1 MAGGKGP
8 HQNIGG
14 DSSFTTTSL
23 ATMGDKG
30 STKLKPTAPENRTH
44 WKAGTSVEVAW
55 GIRYNHGGGYQYR
68 LCPANQPL
76 TEDCMQKMPLEFDR
90 TEGTSLVWN
99 NGSRYK
105 IENVFVSEGTWP
117 KGSTWARN
125 PIPRVNDDNIGQHD
139 PDACK
144 GPLKH
149 YTPGCIQ
156 FPPVCPQDT
165 GRMPWSTDG
174 SGQGACSGDWTA
186 GLIADRVIIPK
197 TLPPGDYVLGWR
209 WDCTHTCTCI
219 TPPAPPAHAQAS
231 AYDGSPCS
239 ALQARRR
246 RKSGPIARTSLS
258 PRRTTPKRA
267 DARVAAEACMGVI
280 DILISHPTCHLG
292 SCFIV
297 SRAASVACAQR
308 PGPAWRQ
315 PTPYARTQP

>member
-76 TEDCMQKMPLEFDR
+76 TEDCMQKMPLEFDLK
-90 TEGTSLVWN
+90 EGTSLVWN

-219 TPPAPPAHAQAS
+219 TPLHRLRMRKPVLTMARLAPRCRRG
-231 AYDGSPCS
+231 DGANLGQLRGRHCHRGG
-239 ALQARRR
+239 RRLKEPMRGLPLR
-246 RKSGPIARTSLS
+246 R
-258 PRRTTPKRA
+258 
-267 DARVAAEACMGVI
+267 VWV
-280 DILISHPTCHLG
+280 
-292 SCFIV
+292 
-297 SRAASVACAQR
+297 
-308 PGPAWRQ
+308 
-315 PTPYARTQP
+315 

>member
-76 TEDCMQKMPLEFDR
+76 TEDCMQKMPLEFDLK
-90 TEGTSLVWN
+90 EGTSLVWN

-197 TLPPGDYVLGWR
+197 TLPPGDYVLGRR
-209 WDCTHTCTCI
+209 WQRPRPLSRSPTEAATGHASMGSGS
-219 TPPAPPAHAQAS
+219 PPTMSARCGRPPPSPARRPAARRATASRSAS
-231 AYDGSPCS
+231 AGSFTGATRTARCATRSRS
-239 ALQARRR
+239 A
-246 RKSGPIARTSLS
+246 
-258 PRRTTPKRA
+258 
-267 DARVAAEACMGVI
+267 
-280 DILISHPTCHLG
+280 
-292 SCFIV
+292 
-297 SRAASVACAQR
+297 
-308 PGPAWRQ
+308 
-315 PTPYARTQP
+315 